1 MLIFLMGFFY
11 ALNYHFAVFSKMMH
25 IKDTVEVATCCANY
39 GCLSR
44 LHFCSMSEI
53 CGCFGELG
61 KRRPFLRSI
70 IAETLKQSIRMKQT
84 ASIPATDINV
94 VSKSSV
100 LTMWLNRENQLFS
113 SVLEESV
120 SNRQVC
126 LMAHASLAFS
136 ALVCAG
142 FVSAVPALLC
152 LAWFVVS
159 LHLAWKGGLR

>member
-1 MLIFLMGFFY
+1 M
-11 ALNYHFAVFSKMMH
+11 
-25 IKDTVEVATCCANY
+25 
-39 GCLSR
+39 
-44 LHFCSMSEI
+44 
-53 CGCFGELG
+53 
-61 KRRPFLRSI
+61 RSI

-84 ASIPATDINV
+84 VSIPATDINV

-113 SVLEESV
+113 SVLEDSV

-159 LHLAWKGGLR
+159 LHLAWKGGMR

>member
-1 MLIFLMGFFY
+1 M
-11 ALNYHFAVFSKMMH
+11 
-25 IKDTVEVATCCANY
+25 
-39 GCLSR
+39 
-44 LHFCSMSEI
+44 
-53 CGCFGELG
+53 
-61 KRRPFLRSI
+61 RSI

-84 ASIPATDINV
+84 VSIPATDINV

-113 SVLEESV
+113 SVLEDSV

-126 LMAHASLAFS
+126 LMTHASLAFS

-159 LHLAWKGGLR
+159 LHLCKKGGLR